1 MQTKCHLSLYQNE
14 GWQHHKDMKVWVNGT
29 FDVLHIGHIRLL
41 EYAASLGTLRVG
53 IDSDE
58 RVKELKGQD
67 RPFNN
72 IKDRIEMLLALKSVN
87 DVVIFSSREE
97 MVNMI
102 KEYEPDYMVVGSD
115 YIGQPVYGNEYAKKL
130 IFFNRI
136 PEYSTTKILNFSR

>member
-1 MQTKCHLSLYQNE
+1 MKCPQLLYQKGE
-14 GWQHHKDMKVWVNGT
+14 FQHHKDMKVWVNGT

-41 EYAASLGTLRVG
+41 EYASSLGKLRVG

-58 RVKELKGQD
+58 RVKELKGED

-72 IKDRIEMLLALKSVN
+72 IKDRVEMLLALKSVN

-102 KEYEPDYMVVGSD
+102 KEWGPDFMVVGSD
-115 YIGQPVYGNEYAKKL
+115 YVGQPVYGSEYSKNL
-130 IFFNRI
+130 IYFDRI
-136 PEYSTTKILNFSR
+136 PQYSTTKILNFNR